1 MIRTLIIDE
10 HAIFRAGLRR
20 TLDARGDILVS
31 GETASVEVAIQ
42 AVTAHPPDLVFLD
55 ISVDRM
61 VGLEAISRLLQ
72 IAPGLRIVV
81 VTSMTNDPLPAQAIS
96 RGALGFLDKRA
107 DADEILE
114 AVDTVSRGQRFIAAR
129 VAQQLTLAN
138 LQGTDNESVLDQLTE
153 REMQILLMITTG
165 QCNKQIS
172 RHLLISPKTVSTH
185 RQNVLRKLGV
195 RSDVELTHFA
205 LRHGLVAQP
214 A

>member
-1 MIRTLIIDE
+1 MFRALIIDE

-20 TLDARGDILVS
+20 TLEIRSDIAVS
-31 GETASVEVAIQ
+31 GETASVEAAIT
-42 AVTAHPPDLVFLD
+42 AVSSNPPDLVFLD

-61 VGLEAISRLLQ
+61 IGLDAITRLLQ
-72 IAPGLRIVV
+72 IAPKLRIIV

-96 RGALGFLDKRA
+96 RGALGFVDKRA
-107 DADEILE
+107 DADEILD
-114 AVDTVSRGQRFIAAR
+114 AVDAVSRGQRFIAAR
-129 VAQQLTLAN
+129 IAQQLTLAN
-138 LQGTDNESVLDQLTE
+138 LQGTDDESVLDQLTA

-172 RHLLISPKTVSTH
+172 CHLLISPKTVSTH
-185 RQNVLRKLGV
+185 RKNMLRKLGV

-205 LRHGLVAQP
+205 LRHGLVAHP

>member
-1 MIRTLIIDE
+1 MLRTLIIDE
-10 HAIFRAGLRR
+10 HAIFRAGLRG
-20 TLDARGDILVS
+20 TLDGHGDVVVC
-31 GETASVEVAIQ
+31 GESANVETAIQ
-42 AVTAHPPDLVFLD
+42 AVTADPPDLVFLD

-61 VGLEAISRLLQ
+61 VGLEAITRLLR

-114 AVDTVSRGQRFIAAR
+114 AVDAVSRGKRFIAAR
-129 VAQQLTLAN
+129 VAQQLTLAS
-138 LQGTDNESVLDQLTE
+138 LQGSDNESILEQLTG

-185 RQNVLRKLGV
+185 RQNVLRKVGV

-205 LRHGLVAQP
+205 MRHGLVAQP